1 MKKIFTLAAAFMATA
16 LSFQAAADSWVV
28 TTSAEFTT
36 ALSSLGRKI
45 GARDTIF
52 VKPESADVV
61 ISSGTYKTVPTA
73 GKFWVIGVPTD
84 FKPILQLRFD
94 AEAGTEKGS
103 DLSMIFENVHLQFTG
118 GNTASSGQIF
128 YWNAKYC
135 DMDTLAFRN
144 CEISNY
150 PRTLYRSVPPF
161 HDEDGDG
168 KYNSDNGDYYLEGG
182 SINYFEMVG
191 CQVHDANITREISGR
206 VYISDKYLSKWCS
219 ETILFITCLI

>member
-73 GKFWVIGVPTD
+73 GKFWVIGVP
-84 FKPILQLRFD
+84 R
-94 AEAGTEKGS
+94 
-103 DLSMIFENVHLQFTG
+103 
-118 GNTASSGQIF
+118 
-128 YWNAKYC
+128 
-135 DMDTLAFRN
+135 
-144 CEISNY
+144 Y
-150 PRTLYRSVPPF
+150 PYQHTYRSNRKFVP
-161 HDEDGDG
+161 
-168 KYNSDNGDYYLEGG
+168 
-182 SINYFEMVG
+182 
-191 CQVHDANITREISGR
+191 T
-206 VYISDKYLSKWCS
+206 
-219 ETILFITCLI
+219 

>member
-94 AEAGTEKGS
+94 AESGTEEGS
-103 DLSMIFENVHLQFTG
+103 DLSMIFENVHIQFTG
-118 GNTASSGQIF
+118 GNTPTSGQIF
-128 YWNAKYC
+128 YWNGKYA
-135 DMDTLAFRN
+135 DMDTVAFRN

-150 PRTLYRSVPPF
+150 PRTIWRTVPPK
-161 HDEDGDG
+161 HKEVIDGVEKDVYDKAG
-168 KYNSDNGDYYLEGG
+168 TVM
-182 SINYFEMVG
+182 YFEMSDCIVHNANLTSNNG
-191 CQVHDANITREISGR
+191 WPAIYFGQVPIEIVFKNNTYKLYQR
-206 VYISDKYLSKWCS
+206 
-219 ETILFITCLI
+219 